1 MFFFFKQKTAYEMR
15 ISDCSSDVCSS
26 DLIGGPAA
34 GVGAGMLLAASL
46 VVAVESRTGRS
57 DALLLATV
65 VATPAA
71 LWWHTTLPAARPRFW
86 GAPALV
92 WAPHAVGVLCKGP
105 LVTLVVVLTVPAL
118 SSDERRVGKECGRTC
133 TCSLPPH

>member
-34 GVGAGMLLAASL
+34 GVGAGVLLAVSL

-65 VATPAA
+65 VVTQAA
-71 LWWHTTLPAARPRFW
+71 LWRITTLPDTRPRFW
-86 GAPALV
+86 GAPALF
-92 WAPHAVGVLCKGP
+92 WAAHGVGVMFKGP
-105 LVTLVVVLTVPAL
+105 IITLVVALTIAAL
-118 SSDERRVGKECGRTC
+118 CLWNRSEAHTSELQ
-133 TCSLPPH
+133 SLMRI